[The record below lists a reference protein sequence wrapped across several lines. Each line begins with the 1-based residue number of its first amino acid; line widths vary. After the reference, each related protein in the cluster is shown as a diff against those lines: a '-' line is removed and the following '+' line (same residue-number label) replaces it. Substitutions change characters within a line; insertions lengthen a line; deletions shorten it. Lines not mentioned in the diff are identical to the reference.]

1 MTLKELSPL
10 YLESARLISERMSL
24 LRRQRR
30 ETDDPQERFR
40 LERRLLELRPMLT
53 QMNQLA
59 ELTAHYYERGYDRDG
74 HYTLDRAS
82 LQLWMEGRN
91 DDNHLQLER
100 LLRNLPLAVEQELTP
115 RQRQILRMRYSSGMR
130 NVEIAR
136 ALGVNKSTVTR
147 TLNRA
152 VERLF
157 RTLRYSL

>member
-1 MTLKELSPL
+1 MTVMGTTR
-10 YLESARLISERMSL
+10 Y
-24 LRRQRR
+24 
-30 ETDDPQERFR
+30 DP
-40 LERRLLELRPMLT
+40 
-53 QMNQLA
+53 
-59 ELTAHYYERGYDRDG
+59 
-74 HYTLDRAS
+74 LDRAS

-115 RQRQILRMRYSSGMR
+115 RQRQILRMQLFVRHEKR
-130 NVEIAR
+130 RDRA

>member
-1 MTLKELSPL
+1 M
-10 YLESARLISERMSL
+10 
-24 LRRQRR
+24 
-30 ETDDPQERFR
+30 
-40 LERRLLELRPMLT
+40 
-53 QMNQLA
+53 
-59 ELTAHYYERGYDRDG
+59 
-74 HYTLDRAS
+74 
-82 LQLWMEGRN
+82 
-91 DDNHLQLER
+91 
-100 LLRNLPLAVEQELTP
+100 EQELTP

>member
-1 MTLKELSPL
+1 MGTTR
-10 YLESARLISERMSL
+10 Y
-24 LRRQRR
+24 
-30 ETDDPQERFR
+30 DP
-40 LERRLLELRPMLT
+40 
-53 QMNQLA
+53 
-59 ELTAHYYERGYDRDG
+59 
-74 HYTLDRAS
+74 LDRAS

-100 LLRNLPLAVEQELTP
+100 LLPLAVEQELTP

>member
-1 MTLKELSPL
+1 MRGGMTAMGTTR
-10 YLESARLISERMSL
+10 Y
-24 LRRQRR
+24 
-30 ETDDPQERFR
+30 DP
-40 LERRLLELRPMLT
+40 
-53 QMNQLA
+53 
-59 ELTAHYYERGYDRDG
+59 
-74 HYTLDRAS
+74 LDRAS

-115 RQRQILRMRYSSGMR
+115 RQREMLRMRYSRGMR
-130 NVEIAR
+130 NGEIAR

>member
-1 MTLKELSPL
+1 
-10 YLESARLISERMSL
+10 
-24 LRRQRR
+24 
-30 ETDDPQERFR
+30 
-40 LERRLLELRPMLT
+40 
-53 QMNQLA
+53 
-59 ELTAHYYERGYDRDG
+59 
-74 HYTLDRAS
+74 
-82 LQLWMEGRN
+82 MEGRN

-147 TLNRA
+147 TRNRA